1 VSWFISLTENTH
13 LSSSNAETDDNT
25 LHALSLFRATLLG
38 VCASS
43 PLGGAPLS
51 FYYKN
56 TPKQQQQQQQQLKSL
71 DGYIITPK

>member
-56 TPKQQQQQQQQLKSL
+56 TPKQQQQQLKSL
-71 DGYIITPK
+71 DEYIITPK